1 MNSHFIRFGFA
12 VSSVGGSMPTQS
24 KLKALAFLV
33 LAIVPVASCTAPT
46 SAPSKDTAK
55 LSLEELD
62 LSDYFAGDSGLDA
75 ATRADS
81 VSTLKELHERP
92 LREAGPRASAYR
104 LIWLRSLRRPFFV
117 TAYFPDEGA
126 SFITAKQ
133 FCAKPGIGES
143 DPNRPVEVR
152 EVRIQLS
159 EEKAADL
166 KRVFEEENF
175 FGIDPYD
182 QYTRPPIFEFDVY
195 DRHFSS
201 RPASNTEDGALWV
214 FEGWNHGKSRI
225 LQRLNPGYDDPVRR
239 LGTWLM
245 NESKLLARK

>member
-1 MNSHFIRFGFA
+1 
-12 VSSVGGSMPTQS
+12 MPKQLT
-24 KLKALAFLV
+24 LKAVAFLV
-33 LAIVPVASCTAPT
+33 LAIVPLTSCTSPT
-46 SAPSKDTAK
+46 SSPSKDTAK

-62 LSDYFAGDSGLDA
+62 VLDYFAGDSGLDPA
-75 ATRADS
+75 ARADS
-81 VSTLKELHERP
+81 VSTLKQLHERP
-92 LREAGPRASAYR
+92 LKEVGPKVTAYR
-104 LIWLRSLRRPFFV
+104 LIWLRTLRRPFFV

-133 FCAKPGIGES
+133 FFAKPGIGES
-143 DPNRPVEVR
+143 DPNRPVEVK

-166 KRVFEEENF
+166 KRVFEEEIF

-182 QYTRPPIFEFDVY
+182 QYPRPPIFEFDVY
-195 DRHFSS
+195 GQHFSS

-214 FEGWNHGKSRI
+214 FEGCDRKKSRI

-239 LGTWLM
+239 LGTLLM

>member
-1 MNSHFIRFGFA
+1 MNSTKIRFGLA
-12 VSSVGGSMPTQS
+12 VSSVGGSMPKQLT
-24 KLKALAFLV
+24 LKAVAFLV
-33 LAIVPVASCTAPT
+33 LAIVPLASCTSAT
-46 SAPSKDTAK
+46 STPSKDTAK

-62 LSDYFAGDSGLDA
+62 VSDYFAGDSALDP
-75 ATRADS
+75 ATIADS

-92 LREAGPRASAYR
+92 LREVGPRASAYR

-117 TAYFPDEGA
+117 TAYLPDEGA

-143 DPNRPVEVR
+143 EPNRPFELK

-166 KRVFEEENF
+166 KRVFEEANF

-195 DRHFSS
+195 DQHFSS
-201 RPASNTEDGALWV
+201 RPGNNTFDGALWM

-225 LQRLNPGYDDPVRR
+225 LQRLSPDYDDPVRQ
-239 LGTWLM
+239 LATVLM
-245 NESKLLARK
+245 NKSKLLDRK

>member
-1 MNSHFIRFGFA
+1 MSAMI
-12 VSSVGGSMPTQS
+12 SSRPKQTT
-24 KLKALAFLV
+24 LKALAYLV

-62 LSDYFAGDSGLDA
+62 VSDYFAGDSGLDP

>member
-1 MNSHFIRFGFA
+1 MI
-12 VSSVGGSMPTQS
+12 SSRPKQTT
-24 KLKALAFLV
+24 LKALAYLV

-46 SAPSKDTAK
+46 STPSKDTAK

-62 LSDYFAGDSGLDA
+62 VSDYFAGDSGLDP

-92 LREAGPRASAYR
+92 LREVGPKDSSYR
-104 LIWLRSLRRPFFV
+104 LI
-117 TAYFPDEGA
+117 
-126 SFITAKQ
+126 
-133 FCAKPGIGES
+133 
-143 DPNRPVEVR
+143 
-152 EVRIQLS
+152 
-159 EEKAADL
+159 
-166 KRVFEEENF
+166 
-175 FGIDPYD
+175 GIDPYD

-195 DRHFSS
+195 DQHFSS
-201 RPASNTEDGALWV
+201 RPGNNTFDGALWM

-239 LGTWLM
+239 LGILLM

>member
-1 MNSHFIRFGFA
+1 
-12 VSSVGGSMPTQS
+12 MPKQLT
-24 KLKALAFLV
+24 LKAAAFL
-33 LAIVPVASCTAPT
+33 LMAFVPFTSCTAPT
-46 SAPSKDTAK
+46 SSPSKDTVK

-62 LSDYFAGDSGLDA
+62 VSDYFAGDSGLDP

-81 VSTLKELHERP
+81 VTTLKHLRERP
-92 LREAGPRASAYR
+92 FKEVGPKVSAYR

-133 FCAKPGIGES
+133 FCAKPSIGEP

-201 RPASNTEDGALWV
+201 RTASNTEDGALWV

-225 LQRLNPGYDDPVRR
+225 LQRLNPDYDDPVRQ
-239 LGTWLM
+239 LATLLM
-245 NESKLLARK
+245 NESKLLSRK

>member
-1 MNSHFIRFGFA
+1 MRS
-12 VSSVGGSMPTQS
+12 VSKQLP
-24 KLKALAFLV
+24 LKVLAFL
-33 LAIVPVASCTAPT
+33 LVAFLPLSSCTSAT
-46 SAPSKDTAK
+46 SSSSKDTAE
-55 LSLEELD
+55 LSLDELD
-62 LSDYFAGDSGLDA
+62 VSDHVAGDSGLDP

-81 VSTLKELHERP
+81 VSILTQLHERP
-92 LREAGPRASAYR
+92 LREVGPKVSAYR
-104 LIWLRSLRRPFFV
+104 LIWLWSLRRPFFV

-133 FCAKPGIGES
+133 FWAKPSIGES

-175 FGIDPYD
+175 FGIDRYD

-225 LQRLNPGYDDPVRR
+225 LQRLCPGYDDPVRQ
-239 LGTWLM
+239 LATLLM
-245 NESKLLARK
+245 NESKLLSRK

>member
-1 MNSHFIRFGFA
+1 MNSQIIRFGFA
-12 VSSVGGSMPTQS
+12 VSSVGGSMPKQLT
-24 KLKALAFLV
+24 LKAAAFLL
-33 LAIVPVASCTAPT
+33 LAIVPLTSCT
-46 SAPSKDTAK
+46 SASSSSGKDTAK

-62 LSDYFAGDSGLDA
+62 LSDYFAGDSGLDP

-81 VSTLKELHERP
+81 VSTLKELHARP

-143 DPNRPVEVR
+143 EPNRPVELK
-152 EVRIQLS
+152 EVKLQLS
-159 EEKAADL
+159 DEKAADL
-166 KRVFEEENF
+166 KRAFEDENF

-195 DRHFSS
+195 DQHFSS
-201 RPASNTEDGALWV
+201 RPASNTEDGALWM

-225 LQRLNPGYDDPVRR
+225 LQRLSPDYDDPVRR
-239 LGTWLM
+239 LATVLM
-245 NESKLLARK
+245 NQSKLLARK